1 MCGIAGK
8 LVDGLGARVE
18 PGLVHR
24 MTAALE
30 HRGPDAQ
37 GVWTDGGIGLG
48 SRRLA
53 VIDLSDRAAQPMANE
68 DGAIR
73 LVFNGEIYNF
83 RELRVE
89 LEARGH
95 RFRSDSDTETIIH
108 LYEDEGAGCVRR
120 LDGMFAFAL
129 WDART
134 RSLLLARDRLGQK
147 PLFYWHDGHSLVFG
161 SEPKALLQD
170 DTVPAEPDL
179 EAIHHYLT
187 YGYVP
192 SPWSAFRNMRKLAP
206 AHYLVARAGQVEITR
221 YWSLSYESKRE
232 ESEAT
237 LIEELDHLLGQ
248 AVERRLMADV
258 PVGALLSGG
267 LDSSAVVALM
277 RRATNGPIRTFSIGF
292 DEPAYDERRFAR
304 SVATEFGTEHHE
316 LTVRPDAATLLP
328 QLVYHY
334 NEPFADSSALPAWC
348 LSEMASRQVT
358 VALSGDGGDESFLGY
373 DRYAASI
380 LAAKLDRVPR
390 PLRRLAA
397 RGAGWLVSGSAR
409 STTTRLRR
417 FVSALATDPVRR
429 YGRWLSVTLD
439 EQKQE
444 LYTRDF
450 ARQSRGMGGA
460 GDQGDNSSLRLLE
473 QRWAESDATSDVEK
487 LAHTDIVMYLPDDL
501 LVKMDIASMAHSLE
515 VRSPLLD
522 HHVVEFA
529 ARLPVSMKL
538 RGRTSKYLLKQ
549 VIATQL
555 PSAVLD
561 RPKAGFGVP
570 LDDWFRGSL
579 RDTARDVL
587 LGKRATER
595 GYFEPATVRRYL
607 DDHAKGRAQHH
618 ARLWSLLMLELWHR
632 TFIDRRGEMMTALP
646 LS

>member
-1 MCGIAGK
+1 
-8 LVDGLGARVE
+8 
-18 PGLVHR
+18 
-24 MTAALE
+24 
-30 HRGPDAQ
+30 
-37 GVWTDGGIGLG
+37 
-48 SRRLA
+48 
-53 VIDLSDRAAQPMANE
+53 MA
-68 DGAIR
+68 
-73 LVFNGEIYNF
+73 
-83 RELRVE
+83 
-89 LEARGH
+89 
-95 RFRSDSDTETIIH
+95 T
-108 LYEDEGAGCVRR
+108 
-120 LDGMFAFAL
+120 
-129 WDART
+129 
-134 RSLLLARDRLGQK
+134 K
-147 PLFYWHDGHSLVFG
+147 
-161 SEPKALLQD
+161 
-170 DTVPAEPDL
+170 
-179 EAIHHYLT
+179 
-187 YGYVP
+187 
-192 SPWSAFRNMRKLAP
+192 
-206 AHYLVARAGQVEITR
+206 
-221 YWSLSYESKRE
+221 
-232 ESEAT
+232 
-237 LIEELDHLLGQ
+237 
-248 AVERRLMADV
+248 
-258 PVGALLSGG
+258 
-267 LDSSAVVALM
+267 
-277 RRATNGPIRTFSIGF
+277 
-292 DEPAYDERRFAR
+292 
-304 SVATEFGTEHHE
+304 FGTEHHE

-348 LSEMASRQVT
+348 LSEMARRQVT

-380 LAAKLDRVPR
+380 LAAKLDLVPR

-409 STTTRLRR
+409 STTTRVRR
-417 FVSALATDPVRR
+417 FVSALAADPVRR

-450 ARQSRGMGGA
+450 ARQSRGTGGA
-460 GDQGDNSSLRLLE
+460 GDHGDNSSLRLLE

-549 VIATQL
+549 VMATQL
-555 PSAVLD
+555 PPAVLD

-607 DDHAKGRAQHH
+607 DDHANGRAQHH
-618 ARLWSLLMLELWHR
+618 TRLWSLLMLELWHR
-632 TFIDRRGEMMTALP
+632 TFIDRRGEMMPALP